1 MCDNGKQGFLG
12 LLDSERTNDDVTDFL
27 CLGLMERGDE
37 KGAAAWALI

>member
-12 LLDSERTNDDVTDFL
+12 LLDGKRANDDVTDVL